1 MNEQETLS
9 SPEDEIDLIDLVS
22 VLLKRKWLIIGITG
36 LSMIGA
42 LLFAVGSLLLPPE
55 TSYLP
60 NEYTPKAHMMIN
72 DSSSSGGGMASMLAS
87 SGLGGLASLAGVNV
101 ASGSTYSALAVYLAG
116 TNSFLDSVVDR
127 FNLIERYKIEKS
139 PRAESRK
146 ALKEKLSASMDDE
159 AGVFTISFTDI
170 DPAFAQEVV
179 NYSVQY
185 MEERFT
191 EMGLD
196 KNKLQKENLE
206 ANIQNTYNEILK
218 LEAESQKL
226 DRAAGMGQYTAN
238 GSSMVLEATRI
249 KRELSA
255 QEQVYTQLK
264 TQYELLKVQMA
275 SESPVFQVLEY
286 AEVPD
291 QKSGPSR
298 GMLCIIITFAAFF
311 GSVFLV
317 FVLNAWDNI
326 KKDPLAMAKLSGGG
340 SK

>member
-1 MNEQETLS
+1 MNEQETLT

-22 VLLKRKWLIIGITG
+22 VLLKRKWLIISITG

-87 SGLGGLASLAGVNV
+87 SGLGSLASLAGVNV

-116 TNSFLDSVVDR
+116 TNSFLDSVVDH
-127 FNLIERYKIEKS
+127 FNLIERYEIEKS

-185 MEERFT
+185 MEERFS

-196 KNKLQKENLE
+196 KNRLQKENLE
-206 ANIQNTYNEILK
+206 VNIKNTYDEIIK
-218 LEAESQKL
+218 LEAESMNL
-226 DRAAGMGQYTAN
+226 DRATSRGAYMTN
-238 GSSMVLEATRI
+238 GGSLVLEATRI
-249 KRELSA
+249 KRELEA
-255 QEQVYTQLK
+255 QQAVYTQLK

-275 SESPVFQVLEY
+275 SETPVFQVLEY
-286 AEVPD
+286 AEIPD

-298 GMLCIIITFAAFF
+298 GMLCIIVTFAGFF
-311 GSVFLV
+311 GSVFLA
-317 FVLNAWDNI
+317 FVLNAIDNI
-326 KKDPLAMAKLSGGG
+326 KKDPIAMAKLKGI
-340 SK
+340 KA

>member
-36 LSMIGA
+36 LSMVGA
-42 LLFAVGSLLLPPE
+42 LAYAIGSLLLPPE

-87 SGLGGLASLAGVNV
+87 SGLGGLANLAGVNV

-159 AGVFTISFTDI
+159 SGVFTISFTDI
-170 DPAFAQEVV
+170 DPVFAQEVV

-185 MEERFT
+185 MEQRFT
-191 EMGLD
+191 EMGID

-206 ANIQNTYNEILK
+206 VNIKNTYDEIIK
-218 LEAESQKL
+218 LEAESMNL
-226 DRAAGMGQYTAN
+226 DRATSRGSYTTN
-238 GSSMVLEATRI
+238 GGSLVLEATRI
-249 KRELSA
+249 KRELEA
-255 QEQVYTQLK
+255 QQAVYTQLK

-275 SESPVFQVLEY
+275 SETPVFQVLEY
-286 AEVPD
+286 AEIPD

-298 GMLCIIITFAAFF
+298 GMLCIIVTFAGFF
-311 GSVFLV
+311 GSVFLA
-317 FVLNAWDNI
+317 FVLNAIENI
-326 KKDPLAMAKLSGGG
+326 KKDPVAMAKLKGI
-340 SK
+340 KA

>member
-1 MNEQETLS
+1 MNEQETLIS
-9 SPEDEIDLIDLVS
+9 SDDEIDLLDLVS
-22 VLLKRKWLIIGITG
+22 VLLKRKLLIIGITVFA
-36 LSMIGA
+36 MVGA
-42 LLFAVGSLLLPPE
+42 LLYSIGSILLPPE

-87 SGLGGLASLAGVNV
+87 SGLGSLASLAGVNV

-116 TNSFLDSVVDR
+116 SNSFLDSVVDR
-127 FNLIERYKIEKS
+127 FNLIDRYKIEKS

-146 ALKEKLSASMDDE
+146 ALIKKLNASMDDE

-179 NYSVQY
+179 NYAVRY
-185 MEERFT
+185 MEERFA

-196 KNKLQKENLE
+196 KNRLQKENLE
-206 ANIQNTYNEILK
+206 VNIKNAYDEILR

-238 GSSMVLEATRI
+238 GTSMVLEAMRI

-255 QEQVYTQLK
+255 QDQVYTQLK

-298 GMLCIIITFAAFF
+298 GKLCIIITFAAFF
-311 GSVFLV
+311 GSVFLA
-317 FVLNAWDNI
+317 FVLNAWENI
-326 KKDPLAMAKLSGGG
+326 KKDPLAMAKLSGGI
-340 SK
+340 K